1 MNALKAYKNE
11 DSGSELEDEVLME
24 ETADPEEVAKRL
36 GLDLNP
42 VTDIVPF
49 ASASHIAESSKVAV
63 YDPKAKEIGYNPKYE
78 ELFKPEQGPAN
89 PFKSDKQKA
98 PKNMLTGYVEKAHIN
113 PVSFENEIRTFNT
126 LGYATNPS
134 NQGGNSLVGNMA
146 KAETHGRT
154 NILDPSLKT
163 GLQKRKRA
171 ANYDASDIEGFTGPW
186 AKYGDEKTV
195 AKADPELQKEMDE
208 YMRQKRAQS
217 RAGRKKAKEIEH
229 IIEETVTCHI
239 KDHPDYKEKSFMKVP
254 MFTGATLRPDFTP
267 HRCFPPTKLMHTYK
281 GHTKPINAIR
291 WLPGSAHLF
300 LSCGMDARVKL
311 WEVFGNRKCIQTYVG
326 HKLPIKDTCFNNDGT
341 EFITASF
348 DNYVKLWDTETG
360 QVKQRFTTGHRAF
373 CVKFNPDEDK
383 QNIFLAGMQNKKI
396 IQWDTRTGE
405 VEQEYD
411 RHLGSVNSVTF
422 FDDNRRFCS
431 TSDDKSIRI
440 WEWGIPVDTKLIQ
453 NAGLHS
459 IPTMTKAPNEKW
471 IVGQAMDNR
480 LVLFQLVDDKLKFSK
495 KHAFRGHNVSGYACS
510 PDFSPEMSFI
520 CSGDAQGRVFVWD
533 WNTHKVVTRWKA
545 HENVCISTL
554 WHPHEKSRMITAGW
568 DGEIK
573 MWN

>member
-1 MNALKAYKNE
+1 MNALKGYKDDN
-11 DSGSELEDEVLME
+11 SESDMEDEVPME
-24 ETADPEEVAKRL
+24 EVANPDEVAKRL
-36 GLDLNP
+36 GMDLNP
-42 VTDIVPF
+42 VSDVLPY
-49 ASASHIAESSKVAV
+49 ASASDISKGSQIVAF
-63 YDPKAKEIGYNPKYE
+63 DDKKKEISFNPKYDQ
-78 ELFKPEQGPAN
+78 LFKPEAGPVN
-89 PFKSDKQKA
+89 PFKSEKQRA
-98 PKNMLTGYVEKAHIN
+98 PKNMLTGYIEKAHVN
-113 PVSFENEIRTFNT
+113 PFHFENEIRTFNT
-126 LGYATNPS
+126 LGYARNPS
-134 NQGGNSLVGNMA
+134 AASGNEIIGNKA
-146 KAETHGRT
+146 KAEEKAGTS
-154 NILDPSLKT
+154 ISDPTVKT
-163 GLQKRKRA
+163 GLQKRKRM
-171 ANYDASDIEGFTGPW
+171 ANYDAADLEGFTGPW
-186 AKYGDEKTV
+186 AKYSDEKTV

-208 YMRQKRAQS
+208 YMKQKRAQS
-217 RAGRKKAKEIEH
+217 RAGRRKAQEAEH
-229 IIEETVTCHI
+229 VVEETVTNHV
-239 KDHPDYKEKSFMKVP
+239 KDHPDYKQKSFMQVP
-254 MFTGATLRPDFTP
+254 MFTGATLRPDYTP

-281 GHTKPINAIR
+281 GHTKAINAIR

-300 LSCGMDARVKL
+300 ISCGMDARVKL
-311 WEVFGNRKCIQTYVG
+311 WEVFGNRKCLQTYVG
-326 HKLPIKDTCFNNDGT
+326 HKLPVKDVCFNNDGT
-341 EFITASF
+341 EFITAGF
-348 DNYVKLWDTETG
+348 DNFVKLWDTETG
-360 QVKQRFTTGHRAF
+360 QVKQRFTTGHRAM

-383 QNIFLAGMQNKKI
+383 QNIFLAGMHNKKI
-396 IQWDTRTGE
+396 IQWDTRTAE
-405 VEQEYD
+405 IEQEYD

-480 LVLFQLVDDKLKFSK
+480 LVLFQLIDDKLKFSR

-510 PDFSPEMSFI
+510 PDFSPEMSFL
-520 CSGDAQGRVFVWD
+520 CSGDAQGRVFIWD
-533 WNTHKVVTRWKA
+533 WNTHKIVTRWKA